1 MRETGKTVRQASR
14 PRRAASTW
22 SGFSRPPCLAGTSP
36 SPPRLGGPGDCLE
49 RVRWAPRPRV
59 AGRGRPSTS
68 VSRKPGPSEPCRTQ
82 PRPAPLRPRLPG
94 PRGAG
99 WFIAATEAPSPRHPL
114 GGSAGL
120 LPPSRSPPSSRQ
132 PPPPRVRDLGT
143 EELPLCRPKHPALPS
158 EGPWRRRA
166 ACGGGP
172 SSSGLFLVVFLKR
185 PQNRTPHKPHGLPF
199 QRGR

>member
-1 MRETGKTVRQASR
+1 MRETGKAVRQASR

-68 VSRKPGPSEPCRTQ
+68 VSRKPGPSEPSRTQ

-99 WFIAATEAPSPRHPL
+99 WFIAATEAPSPRRPL

-132 PPPPRVRDLGT
+132 PPPPGQGPGDRGAAP
-143 EELPLCRPKHPALPS
+143 LPPEAPCASL
-158 EGPWRRRA
+158 RRA
-166 ACGGGP
+166 LAA
-172 SSSGLFLVVFLKR
+172 SGCL
-185 PQNRTPHKPHGLPF
+185 
-199 QRGR
+199 RGRPHLLWTFSCSFS

>member
-1 MRETGKTVRQASR
+1 MRETGKAVRQASR

-68 VSRKPGPSEPCRTQ
+68 VSRKLGPSEPSRTQ
-82 PRPAPLRPRLPG
+82 PRPAQAAASWATWCWVVH
-94 PRGAG
+94 RG
-99 WFIAATEAPSPRHPL
+99 TEAPSPRRPL

-185 PQNRTPHKPHGLPF
+185 PQNRMPHKPHGLPF

>member
-1 MRETGKTVRQASR
+1 MRETGKAVRQASR

-49 RVRWAPRPRV
+49 RVLWDPRPRV

-68 VSRKPGPSEPCRTQ
+68 VSRKLGPSEPSRTQ
-82 PRPAPLRPRLPG
+82 PRPAQAAASWATWCWVVHGGDRGPVPASPPRRVRRLAPAEPL
-94 PRGAG
+94 
-99 WFIAATEAPSPRHPL
+99 ATFFPSAPS
-114 GGSAGL
+114 
-120 LPPSRSPPSSRQ
+120 
-132 PPPPRVRDLGT
+132 PPRVRDLGT
-143 EELPLCRPKHPALPS
+143 EELHLCRPKHPALPS
-158 EGPWRRRA
+158 EGPWRHRA

-172 SSSGLFLVVFLKR
+172 TSSGLFLVVFLKR
-185 PQNRTPHKPHGLPF
+185 PQNRMPHKPHGLPF